1 MVNTRLTEAQRQLAE
16 QHLPLVHYIIRR
28 YFPHVRFSDYE
39 DYAQIGAIGL
49 CKAISRYD
57 PSKSKLSTYA
67 CWCIRS
73 ALHDY
78 ERDARAACRDVR
90 KEVCRVEDLP
100 IGCTLASCETVET
113 MTMADEILTFIHHLP
128 LQDRQ
133 IICLRI
139 AGYSQRHISQ
149 HMQLSQGWVSKR
161 MSAIQQR
168 LRREVGV

>member
-1 MVNTRLTEAQRQLAE
+1 MNTRLTEAQRQLAE
-16 QHLPLVHYIIRR
+16 QHLPLVHYIIHR

-39 DYAQIGAIGL
+39 DYVQIGAIGL

-57 PSKSKLSTYA
+57 PSKSQLSTYA

-100 IGCTLASCETVET
+100 IGSALASCETVET
-113 MTMADEILTFIHHLP
+113 LAMADEIMSSIRNLP
-128 LQDRQ
+128 PQDIQ
-133 IICLRI
+133 IIYLRI
-139 AGYSQRHISQ
+139 AGYSQRQIAQ
-149 HMQLSQGWVSKR
+149 LLQLSQGWVSKR
-161 MSAIQQR
+161 LSAIQQR
-168 LRREVGV
+168 LRREVGA